1 MQSIVIGPRTSS
13 TRRAR
18 AARVFRSAAPTGG
31 PSLGVF
37 GVWVTF
43 AVGAMVGGVVAHFG
57 GPAEVAGRSMAAVV
71 LGALLFAGRDVLASL
86 VHDTRRDVR
95 RFAVLY
101 LRWAGSHRGAGFR

>member
-31 PSLGVF
+31 PSLGVLR
-37 GVWVTF
+37 VWLTL
-43 AVGAMVGGVVAHFG
+43 AVGAIVGGVVANFG